1 MSVSL
6 NIAMVDLGE
15 ERAAA
20 SDQRRASIVALVLI
34 VCCALIAPVMRL
46 PLGISYPIFAIVIA
60 LSIAAISVTSVL
72 LWAQARVTRSAP
84 LSVLAL
90 GYALTSLVMLPYM
103 LFFHGMWPQLINVVS
118 ADTETSAWLYIE
130 WHLVFLCSM
139 LAYFGARRYFA
150 DRAPLDAPAF
160 RSFRRRLY
168 WIGAAII
175 GFTVPPLIWADDL
188 PRLGS
193 QGHATALFVV
203 VTIVIVATALAAIVV
218 AYRSNRFRAVLDLWL
233 AVACLSMIADI
244 VLTLLSRQFTAGWY
258 VSRLSILLGAS
269 SVLSVLLFQTA
280 NIYAQLAVTAER
292 LRNESLTDPLTGLA
306 NRRRFDQHFEAVMR
320 DAARSKRPVGLLML
334 DIDNFKSYND
344 TYGHQAGD
352 ECLRAI
358 ALLINDN
365 IGRARDLAAR
375 TGGEEMAVI
384 MPEADIRGA
393 LTVAE
398 RIRAAVEG
406 AVIPQGRGALHK
418 VVTVSIGVTSTL
430 DPAGARIENI
440 IESADRA
447 LYRAKSSGR
456 NCVVESFELVAGLPD
471 A

>member
-6 NIAMVDLGE
+6 NIGTVDLGE
-15 ERAAA
+15 ERAT
-20 SDQRRASIVALVLI
+20 SPDQRRAMIVALILVA
-34 VCCALIAPVMRL
+34 CCVMIAPVIRM
-46 PLGISYPIFAIVIA
+46 PLGVSYPIFAIVIA

-103 LFFHGMWPQLINVVS
+103 LFFRGLWPQLIAAVS
-118 ADTETSAWLYIE
+118 ADSETSAWLYIE
-130 WHLVFLCSM
+130 WHMVFLCSM
-139 LAYFGARRYFA
+139 LAYFAVRRAYA
-150 DRAPLDAPAF
+150 DRPPLDAPAF
-160 RSFRRRLY
+160 RNLRRRLY
-168 WIGAAII
+168 LVGAAII
-175 GFTVPPLIWADDL
+175 VCTVPPLIWIHDL
-188 PRLGS
+188 PRLANK
-193 QGHATALFVV
+193 GHASPLFTYVTSVV
-203 VTIVIVATALAAIVV
+203 VATAIAAIAF
-218 AYRSNRFRAVLDLWL
+218 AYRTNRFRVVLDLWL
-233 AVACLSMIADI
+233 AVACLSMLADI
-244 VLTLLSRQFTAGWY
+244 ALTLFSHQFAAGWY

-280 NIYAQLAVTAER
+280 NIYGQLAVTAER

-306 NRRRFDQHFEAVMR
+306 NRRRFDQHFGEVMR
-320 DAARSKRPVGLLML
+320 DAARSTRPVALLML

-344 TYGHQAGD
+344 TYGHLAGD
-352 ECLRAI
+352 ECLRSI

-398 RIRAAVEG
+398 RIRAAIEG
-406 AVIPQGRGALHK
+406 AVIPQGRGALHN
-418 VVTVSIGVTSTL
+418 VVTVSIGVTATR
-430 DPAGARIENI
+430 DAGSAHIEDI
-440 IESADRA
+440 IEAADRA
-447 LYRAKSSGR
+447 LYRAKNSGR
-456 NCVVESFELVAGLPD
+456 NCVVEAAGLVAGLPD